1 MIEDGVSVTEEVV
14 NFSPKP
20 CFKMDHRV
28 TTQVLQKLKDPNGKV
43 GTVSQLMISVGLCV
57 VPKGDN
63 LSYATDLQ
71 VDFP

>member
-1 MIEDGVSVTEEVV
+1 
-14 NFSPKP
+14 
-20 CFKMDHRV
+20 MDHRV